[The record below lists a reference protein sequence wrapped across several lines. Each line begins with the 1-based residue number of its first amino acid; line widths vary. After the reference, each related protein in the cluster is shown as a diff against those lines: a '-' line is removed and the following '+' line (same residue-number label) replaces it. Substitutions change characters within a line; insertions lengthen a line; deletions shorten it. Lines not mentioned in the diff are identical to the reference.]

1 VHSPVFFLF
10 LLFFFFFFFLLLLLI
25 IMSDDETDEPPVTQ
39 GGRMLLKFVKGPPP
53 PRVFVQQIG
62 VCNRREG
69 EGSAAMAALTVIAA
83 KHGASVVLQCAH
95 TEDSQGLGKYLVRRH
110 GYTENAALKNFD
122 GPALTTAA
130 RVAAEVAKSAP
141 GSSVLA
147 DGISEDVDAWVG
159 RCIRGNVH
167 HQHMEFSAVK

>member
-1 VHSPVFFLF
+1 MHSPVFLFFLF
-10 LLFFFFFFFLLLLLI
+10 FLLFFLLLLI
-25 IMSDDETDEPPVTQ
+25 IMMSDDETDEPPVTQ
-39 GGRMLLKFVKGPPP
+39 GGRMLLKFVKCPPP

-62 VCNRREG
+62 VCNRRKG

-83 KHGASVVLQCAH
+83 KYGASVVLQSAN
-95 TEDSQGLGKYLVRRH
+95 TEDSQGLGKCLVRRL

-147 DGISEDVDAWVG
+147 DGISEDVDAWVK

>member
-1 VHSPVFFLF
+1 
-10 LLFFFFFFFLLLLLI
+10 
-25 IMSDDETDEPPVTQ
+25 MSDSETDEPPFTQ
-39 GGRMLLKFVKGPPP
+39 GGRMLLKYVKGPPP
-53 PRVFVQQIG
+53 PRVFVQQIE

-69 EGSAAMAALTVIAA
+69 EGSAVMAALTVIAA
-83 KHGASVVLQCAH
+83 KHGAVVVLQCAD
-95 TEDSQGLGKYLVRRH
+95 TDDSQGLGKYLVRCF
-110 GYTENAALKNFD
+110 GYTKDPRQNNFD

-130 RVAAEVAKSAP
+130 RVAAAKSAP

-159 RCIRGNVH
+159 RCIRDNVH